1 METVLTWVQNVA
13 APKKLQNIPDRPEF
27 EGRDVYKHTVGY
39 DKEATLA
46 KLNKLGETNPNDL
59 RIHAGG
65 YYSVLKKSKKNTK

>member
-27 EGRDVYKHTVGY
+27 EGRDVYKHTVGD
-39 DKEATLA
+39 DKAATAA
-46 KLNKLGETNPNDL
+46 KLAKLGETNPNDL